1 MERSVD
7 CRAKED
13 LDCKLIYIIYYRV
26 KIYKKARNISTSEM
40 RYTHDNNNN
49 NSSIK

>member
-1 MERSVD
+1 MERLVD

-13 LDCKLIYIIYYRV
+13 LDCKLIIYYRV